1 MCSLILHLKTGKSS
15 FSRTLSVHFYLWFPF
30 APATVVRKKKLG
42 LKVKTFAA
50 KTISKRLTHYDRER
64 VVERESDKDR
74 ERECAAALLRA
85 RDHSRS
91 NHLLIVVVHFAAI
104 KYIQTYIQLCLCKC
118 IATYIQT
125 YICTSFLLLCIMPPV
140 ICELFAAHFLFRLF
154 SIMLSRMVVAAAQW
168 NALLST

>member
-1 MCSLILHLKTGKSS
+1 M
-15 FSRTLSVHFYLWFPF
+15 
-30 APATVVRKKKLG
+30 VRKKKLG

-64 VVERESDKDR
+64 VVERERVIKT

-104 KYIQTYIQLCLCKC
+104 KYIQTYIHTHIQLCLCKC

-168 NALLST
+168 NTLLST